1 MTTAEFTPEAIRE
14 AAAEGKARIGLLGG
28 DTLVRTCAE
37 RGIGVDRRQVV
48 VLAPIPGDLRL
59 Q

>member
-14 AAAEGKARIGLLGG
+14 AAAEGKATIGLPGG
-28 DTLVRTCAE
+28 DALVRSCAE
-37 RGIGVDRRQVV
+37 RGIGADRRQVV
-48 VLAPIPGDLRL
+48 VLEPIPRDLRP

>member
-1 MTTAEFTPEAIRE
+1 MTTAEFTLEAIRE
-14 AAAEGKARIGLLGG
+14 AAAEGNARIGLLGG
-28 DTLVRTCAE
+28 DALVPTCAE